1 MISDK
6 KALSKNINI
15 NTWNELEN
23 AISCIYK
30 LSENIED
37 CISGTPN
44 ITEICKNLA
53 NIEIKI
59 QEIKLFYNLSEI
71 EIYNEKKQI
80 IDNIKMNLR

>member
-6 KALSKNINI
+6 NALSKNINI
-15 NTWNELEN
+15 NTWDELEN

-30 LSENIED
+30 LSENIKD
-37 CISGTPN
+37 CISGNPN

-59 QEIKLFYNLSEI
+59 QEIKLFYNLSEV

-80 IDNIKMNLR
+80 IDNIKMNLG